1 MSAILP
7 FRDDASK
14 QVPLSTAATTF
25 SSTPL
30 NLTAIIDPGCRCLQP
45 SVSRASNPTVSFQ
58 VMLQNRNVWPSAV
71 SFVSG
76 DDAVTLWHADLER
89 VDPSSVGTWVTVSV
103 PAAGDHNLWR
113 VGPPSL
119 DGDGTL
125 PPWRSVHVVFHR
137 DSLFGTPAPSEVP
150 IIRSAALLP
159 GQSASDAL
167 LVVLSG
173 QFVVSSHRALASLD
187 LADVDR
193 QQAAVSTAAWPDFAS
208 VVPSLADIAGG
219 CSSND
224 CSWGVLL
231 FDVHSGGAGQAAPSF
246 TLGDIN
252 IRDKHGRSVSVALP
266 RQAARAS
273 ASALPSEV
281 LTLHVELNTT
291 TVVGDESFDWHA
303 VHNITFQAEA
313 TLGDAGTVNVSNVRL
328 GRPQRVGHVSSVA
341 DYNFDDLAC
350 DPVAGWFDL
359 GSFVRHDPV
368 RYGHC
373 RECCC
378 YFDDPG
384 SSPSVKHCYEQ
395 GDVIAE
401 TTPDPAAAPNDQVGS
416 LGFTTYCRSSQ
427 LVVQCAVCN
436 RGNNPQVQSPRTTLL
451 SELGADARVPCDD
464 FEACTWND
472 RCRED
477 GACVADLYTT
487 CLRSDFHGG
496 DPAKNCEVCDGTGP
510 NSTTLGCRAAP
521 GHYV

>member
-1 MSAILP
+1 MSGNSSLCSCWRGSAECGSVPGGFGRMSAIVP

-14 QVPLSTAATTF
+14 QVALSTAATTLT
-25 SSTPL
+25 SMAV
-30 NLTAIIDPGCRCLQP
+30 NLAPVIDPGCRCLQP

-71 SFVSG
+71 SFVSD
-76 DDAVTLWHADLER
+76 DDAVTLWYADLER
-89 VDPSSVGTWVTVSV
+89 VDPSSVGTWVSVSV
-103 PAAGDHNLWR
+103 PVAGHHNLWR
-113 VGPPSL
+113 VGPRSL

-125 PPWRSVHVVFHR
+125 PPWHSVHVVFHR

-173 QFVVSSHRALASLD
+173 QFAASSRPALASLD
-187 LADVDR
+187 LACV
-193 QQAAVSTAAWPDFAS
+193 AGAPCTVSTVAWPDFAS

-219 CSSND
+219 CPLDD

-231 FDVHSGGAGQAAPSF
+231 FDVHYGGDGDATPRW
-246 TLGDIN
+246 TLAN
-252 IRDKHGRSVSVALP
+252 LKLRDEHGRSVSVALP
-266 RQAARAS
+266 LQATRAS
-273 ASALPSEV
+273 ALVPPAEV
-281 LTLHVELNTT
+281 STVQVELNAT

-303 VHNITFQAEA
+303 VHNITFQAGA

-395 GDVIAE
+395 GDIIAE

-416 LGFTTYCRSSQ
+416 LGST
-427 LVVQCAVCN
+427 
-436 RGNNPQVQSPRTTLL
+436 
-451 SELGADARVPCDD
+451 
-464 FEACTWND
+464 AC
-472 RCRED
+472 
-477 GACVADLYTT
+477 
-487 CLRSDFHGG
+487 
-496 DPAKNCEVCDGTGP
+496 
-510 NSTTLGCRAAP
+510 
-521 GHYV
+521 